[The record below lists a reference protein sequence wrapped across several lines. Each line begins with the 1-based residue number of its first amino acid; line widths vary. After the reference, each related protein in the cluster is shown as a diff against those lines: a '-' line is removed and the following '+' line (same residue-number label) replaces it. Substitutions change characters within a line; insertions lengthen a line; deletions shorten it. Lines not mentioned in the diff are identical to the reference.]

1 MLKLIFRLFEKKF
14 IGYLNKKNS
23 IKLTKDN
30 LVLSFYGDE
39 GEGYYKFP
47 KEVELPMVR
56 NAKLQE
62 YLMWLAKGVSQ
73 EEYIKAIEYAETGLE
88 GGIKD
93 GKGLAKIGFILHE
106 LKDRCKMVVHDE
118 LFYNIIAVQL
128 IRGDEDPTSFNN
140 EIQMQKVEAFKRL
153 DKQDDAF
160 FLNIQEFLGQLNLSN
175 ITRDQYEKLLKESRV
190 VREAME
196 KMLSSLS
203 ER

>member
-106 LKDRCKMVVHDE
+106 LKDRCKMVIHDE

>member
-106 LKDRCKMVVHDE
+106 LKDRCKMVIHDE

-128 IRGDEDPTSFNN
+128 IRADEDPTSFNN

-175 ITRDQYEKLLKESRV
+175 ITKDQYEKLLKESRI